1 MLFILHLILIRLFLN
16 LVDIEGWAGVVYV
29 LGREDSVHRRP
40 VREINLPRTRSLLY
54 VSDWYVINFTP
65 IQMTLGKK
73 CLLGAF
79 DTIVEVLLDLLHTQ
93 SDDETLTVHCVSLGR
108 SLHDFVGINKWRGL
122 VWFRGTFINELSR
135 LFAYKLPFIDQRNQ
149 LITLS
154 LGKLLQFSIIPLS
167 IRSLF
172 TMMWLILDLCPFFNI
187 TFLILCSLTLSF
199 TFTFPVPSQFHQL
212 VL

>member
-1 MLFILHLILIRLFLN
+1 M
-16 LVDIEGWAGVVYV
+16 VYV

-93 SDDETLTVHCVSLGR
+93 SDDETLTVHCV
-108 SLHDFVGINKWRGL
+108 F
-122 VWFRGTFINELSR
+122 
-135 LFAYKLPFIDQRNQ
+135 
-149 LITLS
+149 
-154 LGKLLQFSIIPLS
+154 
-167 IRSLF
+167 
-172 TMMWLILDLCPFFNI
+172 
-187 TFLILCSLTLSF
+187 
-199 TFTFPVPSQFHQL
+199 
-212 VL
+212 